1 MCQIVK
7 LSVSVMFAKLSI
19 SMCSIFIFQMD
30 LKDAKLECHVMS
42 SKVEMYSD
50 HFHHD
55 VVLCMHL

>member
-1 MCQIVK
+1 
-7 LSVSVMFAKLSI
+7 MFAKLSI